1 MSLLCFS
8 MDFKLTE
15 AEIEQTSA
23 VTSAAYDAWVLVN
36 DYFSWEK
43 ELQNNQANGGSGEIV
58 NAVFLFMKWY
68 DVDWKEAKSMLR
80 SEIVNREKRYC
91 QEKADLLARG
101 KTTDKIQDWFL
112 LLDLVTAGN
121 FAWSMTTARYDSS
134 AIDAYP
140 ALRIAHE
147 NVECSNPADSLSLP
161 ISRSGMDNTK
171 EDLGGGSTAPTN
183 NGHANDKVIGGNS
196 TDVPQIDQYESVG

>member
-1 MSLLCFS
+1 

-15 AEIEQTSA
+15 AEIEQTSV

-101 KTTDKIQDWFL
+101 KITDKIQDWFL

-161 ISRSGMDNTK
+161 ISRSGMENTK
-171 EDLGGGSTAPTN
+171 ENLGGGSAAPTN
-183 NGHANDKVIGGNS
+183 NGHANDKVIGGIS